1 MPHPDHTRHRGT
13 LDTFLAADDILALPT
28 LPAEEWNTLRK
39 KTGRAIAWE
48 FCTLRNLLVHRGAFA
63 KDAFGFAWGGVY
75 RTLLVGPIVATSY
88 RNEGHFRAGHR
99 ISGTSDFFRGSFL
112 LPAGSSQFREIVRLV
127 NLRHHVAGV
136 AMPVEDGGYRVID
149 GYEADYAYVATAFVE
164 SIRRGLEMNGVPA
177 ESRRGRQLGEAMCT
191 ILYQAA
197 GSTGLRRIPRNLD
210 AHNRF
215 RDAYDQ
221 HLRDHPVS
229 PRLRRMAQEI
239 AVRIMPVTTAL
250 SGVGVAEHVAR
261 HLDDETR
268 QFLFPEGPDPAI
280 EEQRQRVMATGR
292 QDSSVE
298 ALKDRSTARAAV
310 WARPDVAALDQAYQ
324 DAAHDSTDDRLL
336 GAILLHLVDE
346 GQVNGTPLEQRE
358 LVLEAGGSLIEQGH
372 TPREMYV
379 VLSSE
384 KPLTVVRQTDEQEGP
399 QELATLSAPTILGE
413 IGMWRGQP
421 AIASVISREP
431 NRLRLLVIDQAR
443 FDVLREESGFRAA
456 AAAEVQR
463 RLSLNAA
470 HVGSLLA
477 DTAADTADTRL
488 QSISQLFQFL
498 TGNSHIQLDKVI
510 DLDEDAT
517 PIECVEA
524 LRQQVSEVLA
534 THELPA
540 DLARTLQQI
549 VLTLG

>member
-1 MPHPDHTRHRGT
+1 M
-13 LDTFLAADDILALPT
+13 FEQFVEADDILALPT
-28 LPAEEWNTLRK
+28 LSAEAWNTLRK

-63 KDAFGFAWGGVY
+63 NDAFGFAWGGVY

-136 AMPVEDGGYRVID
+136 SVPYEDGGYRVID

-164 SIRRGLEMNGVPA
+164 SIRRGLAMCGVAA
-177 ESRRGRQLGEAMCT
+177 ESKRGRQLGEAMCT

-197 GSTGLRRIPRNLD
+197 GYTGLRRIPRNLD

-221 HLRDHPVS
+221 HLREHPGS

-239 AVRIMPVTTAL
+239 AVRILPFTAAH
-250 SGVGVAEHVAR
+250 SGQAVADHVAR
-261 HLDDETR
+261 HLDEETR
-268 QFLFPEGPDPAI
+268 QYLFPEPPDPSL
-280 EEQRQRVMATGR
+280 EEQRKQFHAKWRK
-292 QDSSVE
+292 DSSV
-298 ALKDRSTARAAV
+298 DRLRARSQARAAV
-310 WARPDVAALDQAYQ
+310 WTRPDVAALDRAYR
-324 DAAHDSTDDRLL
+324 DAAHDTTDDRLL

-346 GQVNGTPLEQRE
+346 GFSDGTPLEQRE
-358 LVLEAGGSLIEQGH
+358 VVLEAGEALIVQGQ
-372 TPREMYV
+372 TPGEMYV

-384 KPLTVVRQTDEQEGP
+384 KPLTVIRQTDETAEP
-399 QELATLSAPTILGE
+399 RELATLSAPTILGE

-421 AIASVISREP
+421 AIASVVSREP
-431 NRLRLLVIDQAR
+431 NRLRVLVIDQAR

-470 HVGSLLA
+470 HVGSLLTE
-477 DTAADTADTRL
+477 TAAETADARL
-488 QSISQLFQFL
+488 QSIAQLFAFL
-498 TGNSHIQLDKVI
+498 TGDSHIKLDKVL

-517 PIECVEA
+517 PIECVES
-524 LRQQVSEVLA
+524 LRQQVSDLLA

-540 DLARTLQQI
+540 DLAASLQQI